1 MAKRAG
7 RNVLRA
13 AREALALSQADIA
26 AKLGITPAAVGH
38 YEKGIAKPPMERA
51 RQLARILKIDVA
63 DIAVSS
69 RAQRGS
75 RKAARE
81 AGERQV
87 SAREMEL
94 LTVLRNLPLAKRRLV
109 LDMVLGYA
117 ARVSAD

>member
-7 RNVLRA
+7 KNVLRT

-63 DIAVSS
+63 DIAVSA

-81 AGERQV
+81 SGERQV
-87 SAREMEL
+87 SGKEMEL
-94 LTVLRNLPLAKRRLV
+94 LNALRNLPLAKRRLV
-109 LDMVLGYA
+109 LDMVMGYV

>member
-1 MAKRAG
+1 MARKAG
-7 RNVLRA
+7 KNVLRT

-38 YEKGIAKPPMERA
+38 YEKGIAKPPLERA

-63 DIAVSS
+63 EIAVSA

-75 RKAARE
+75 RKAARA

-87 SAREMEL
+87 SSKEMEFI
-94 LTVLRNLPLAKRRLV
+94 TVLRNLPLAKRRLV

-117 ARVSAD
+117 TRTSAE

>member
-1 MAKRAG
+1 MAKRASK
-7 RNVLRA
+7 NVLRT

-63 DIAVSS
+63 EIAVSA

-87 SAREMEL
+87 TAKEMEL
-94 LTVLRNLPLAKRRLV
+94 LNALRNLPLAKRRLV
-109 LDMVLGYA
+109 LDMVMGYVV
-117 ARVSAD
+117 RVSAE

>member
-1 MAKRAG
+1 MAKKAIK
-7 RNVLRA
+7 NVLRA
-13 AREALALSQADIA
+13 ARESQALSQADVA

-38 YEKGIAKPPMERA
+38 YEKGIAKPPLERA

-63 DIAVSS
+63 EIAVSS

-94 LTVLRNLPLAKRRLV
+94 LNTLRNLPLAKRRLV
-109 LDMVLGYA
+109 LDIVRGYA
-117 ARVSAD
+117 ARVGAD

>member
-1 MAKRAG
+1 M
-7 RNVLRA
+7 LRT

-63 DIAVSS
+63 DIAVSA

-81 AGERQV
+81 SGERQV
-87 SAREMEL
+87 SGKEMEL
-94 LTVLRNLPLAKRRLV
+94 LNALRNLPLAKRRLV
-109 LDMVLGYA
+109 LDMVMGYV

>member
-1 MAKRAG
+1 MAKKAA
-7 RNVLRA
+7 RNALRT
-13 AREALALSQADIA
+13 AREALGLSQAEIA
-26 AKLGITPAAVGH
+26 TKLGITPAAVGH

-63 DIAVSS
+63 EIAVSS

-87 SAREMEL
+87 SARELEL
-94 LTVLRNLPLAKRRLV
+94 LNVLRNLPLAKRRLV

-117 ARVSAD
+117 ARVGGE